1 MVSIVRKYLGPAV
14 LFTLFFALILGIAY
28 PLLVTGVAQ
37 VAFPSQANGSIV
49 YDPNGSAVGSEL
61 IGQQFTQENYFH
73 GRPSAAGSGYDAMAS
88 GGSNLGPSNPA
99 LYDRINGTVN
109 ASTAAGD
116 TNPDGTL
123 PADAATSSG
132 NGLDPHITIANALDQ
147 VHRVAQARNL
157 TDDEVRGLV
166 DHYTE
171 DRDLGVLGEPR
182 VNVLNLNMAL
192 DRGEAA
198 QPTTASVMA
207 GGNPQFYGL
216 IQTIAILAAVIIGSY
231 FLGNYLFTILT
242 GKPTRLTKRL
252 AGVEKRLYRLMMVD
266 AETSMDWKTYV
277 VTLLVFSLISFLFTY
292 FILRLQGGLPWNPLD
307 LQGVRPDIAGN
318 TAVSFGSNTN
328 WQTYSGEQT
337 LSYFSQMVALATQNF
352 FSAAVGIAVALV
364 LVRGITKRERGKGLG
379 NFWVDMTRIILYV
392 LLPISIV
399 AALILVSQGVPQTLN
414 GPAHVVTVE
423 GADQVIA
430 LGPVAS
436 QEAIK
441 ELGTNGGGF
450 FNANSAHPFENPSPL
465 TNALEIWLTLVIPGA
480 LLLMFGLMARRKKE
494 GVVLF
499 VVVMSFLIAGIA
511 ISTYYEQQG
520 NATLTHLGVDQL
532 PSGLQAGGNME
543 GKEVRFGIYGST
555 MFDVATTATS
565 CGAVNSMLDSYTPLG
580 GATSMVLILLGEV
593 VPGGVGSGL
602 YTLMIYV
609 MITIF
614 MAGLMIGRIPTY
626 LGKKLE
632 TFDMKMAIL
641 AIIALETTILVFA
654 AIAAITSDGT
664 SSVLNPG
671 PHGLSEILYGYG
683 SGVGNNGSAF
693 GGLNAATLWW
703 TVTMTVAMFIGRF
716 LVIIPILAIAG
727 SFAMKDVHPVTA
739 GTLPTDNATF
749 GLFLVGVIVIIA
761 GLSFLPVLVLGPI
774 LEHLQLFLGGW
785 FP

>member
-1 MVSIVRKYLGPAV
+1 
-14 LFTLFFALILGIAY
+14 
-28 PLLVTGVAQ
+28 
-37 VAFPSQANGSIV
+37 
-49 YDPNGSAVGSEL
+49 
-61 IGQQFTQENYFH
+61 
-73 GRPSAAGSGYDAMAS
+73 
-88 GGSNLGPSNPA
+88 
-99 LYDRINGTVN
+99 
-109 ASTAAGD
+109 
-116 TNPDGTL
+116 
-123 PADAATSSG
+123 
-132 NGLDPHITIANALDQ
+132 
-147 VHRVAQARNL
+147 
-157 TDDEVRGLV
+157 
-166 DHYTE
+166 
-171 DRDLGVLGEPR
+171 
-182 VNVLNLNMAL
+182 
-192 DRGEAA
+192 
-198 QPTTASVMA
+198 
-207 GGNPQFYGL
+207 
-216 IQTIAILAAVIIGSY
+216 
-231 FLGNYLFTILT
+231 
-242 GKPTRLTKRL
+242 
-252 AGVEKRLYRLMMVD
+252 
-266 AETSMDWKTYV
+266 
-277 VTLLVFSLISFLFTY
+277 
-292 FILRLQGGLPWNPLD
+292 
-307 LQGVRPDIAGN
+307 
-318 TAVSFGSNTN
+318 
-328 WQTYSGEQT
+328 
-337 LSYFSQMVALATQNF
+337 
-352 FSAAVGIAVALV
+352 
-364 LVRGITKRERGKGLG
+364 
-379 NFWVDMTRIILYV
+379 MTRIILYV

-399 AALILVSQGVPQTLN
+399 AALVLVSQGVPQTLN
-414 GPAHVVTVE
+414 GPAHVVTLE

-436 QEAIK
+436 QEIIK

-450 FNANSAHPFENPSPL
+450 FGANSAHPFENPTPL
-465 TNALEIWLTLVIPGA
+465 TNALEIGLTLVIPGA
-480 LLLMFGLMARRKKE
+480 LLLMFGLMTGRRKE

-499 VVVMSFLIAGIA
+499 VVVMTFLIAGIA
-511 ISTYYEQQG
+511 ISTYFEQQG
-520 NATLTHLGVDQL
+520 NVALTHLGVDQV

-555 MFDVATTATS
+555 LFDVSTTATS

-580 GATSMVLILLGEV
+580 GATSMILILLGEV

-664 SSVLNPG
+664 SSILNPG

-703 TVTMTVAMFIGRF
+703 TVTMTLAMFIGRF

-727 SFAMKDVHPVTA
+727 SFAIKDVHPVTA

-761 GLSFLPVLVLGPI
+761 GLSFLPVFVLGPI
-774 LEHLQLFLGGW
+774 LEHLQLMLGVW